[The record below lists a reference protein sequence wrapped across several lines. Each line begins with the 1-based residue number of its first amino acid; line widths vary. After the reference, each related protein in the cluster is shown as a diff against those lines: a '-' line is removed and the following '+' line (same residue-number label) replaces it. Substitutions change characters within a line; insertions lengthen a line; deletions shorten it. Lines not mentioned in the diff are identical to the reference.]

1 MVAIVLFYFFVFFIS
16 VSLMFLYQSAYKK
29 LLKLIFENCRRPKS
43 SLVFV
48 TVSFGFYNLALGF
61 THRLLL
67 LHPEW
72 QIVAI
77 LAIEVAYLIALIAL
91 LLQRF
96 F

>member
-1 MVAIVLFYFFVFFIS
+1 MVAIVLFYFFVFFFS
-16 VSLMFLYQSAYKK
+16 VSLMLLYRSAYKK
-29 LLKLIFENCRRPKS
+29 LLKFIFENCRRPNS
-43 SLVFV
+43 SLAFM

-67 LHPEW
+67 LRPNW
-72 QIVAI
+72 QISAI
-77 LAIEVAYLIALIAL
+77 LAIEVAYLIALITL